1 MRVQCAGGV
10 KPWAIG
16 SALTANPDGS
26 FTLTVHTAT
35 AATDLAG
42 LTTTPAASF
51 EGSIPFSVAVDRKG
65 TPLDSSTTRN
75 SYAVSCFPQPET
87 PGVTPAPAT
96 INDD

>member
-51 EGSIPFSVAVDRKG
+51 EGSILFISVATTAHGGADGTTTVSHATTTAEQRRGGKG
-65 TPLDSSTTRN
+65 CRSRWSP
-75 SYAVSCFPQPET
+75 YH
-87 PGVTPAPAT
+87 
-96 INDD
+96 